1 MMHYIDKKDSKDTYS
16 ATKDTK
22 LLLFFKTL
30 FIKESWKMCVA
41 LFPPKY

>member
-22 LLLFFKTL
+22 LLLFFKL
-30 FIKESWKMCVA
+30 CSSKNPEKCVA
-41 LFPPKY
+41 LFPQKY